1 MLREAVKQPV
11 VFFLAFF
18 VVPNRFEIQVFQKI
32 FVVAIVMLIAQIIAP
47 VEADH
52 CAKVFVQSPGAD
64 KEIVRLDREH
74 IRLLNGKLHH
84 SSGPV

>member
-52 CAKVFVQSPGAD
+52 CTKVLVQLSGTD
-64 KEIVRLDREH
+64 KEIVRLDHEH
-74 IRLLNGKLHH
+74 IRFLNGKLHH
-84 SSGPV
+84 NSGPE